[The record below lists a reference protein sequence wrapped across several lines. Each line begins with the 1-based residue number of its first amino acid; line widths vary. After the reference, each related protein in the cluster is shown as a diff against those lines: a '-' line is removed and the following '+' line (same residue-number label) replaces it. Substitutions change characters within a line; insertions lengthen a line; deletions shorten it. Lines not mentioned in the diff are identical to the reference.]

1 MEEYTPK
8 RNAATQ
14 WLDKFK
20 RVARKTD
27 LYIIGVMAVVANV
40 AVISVWGVAGVGKS
54 FLIRTV
60 YYRAIIEGRFQKFGW
75 VNVSHP
81 FNLVDLSRRLLL
93 DLHSESLNHYSTLR
107 IEDPI
112 QACREFL
119 DEHKCLVVI
128 DGLRSKEE
136 WDLTKAALTFAP
148 SGSRVIVITDE
159 ESVAAYCATP
169 STVIWNV
176 KVLEAD
182 DALELFK
189 KKVCLILRVAYT
201 LLLKL
206 LFLFHGR
213 VWRTSFWLFGL
224 ELFSPSK

>member
-14 WLDKFK
+14 WIDKFK

-27 LYIIGVMAVVANV
+27 LYIIGLMAVVDWSA

-54 FLIRTV
+54 FLVRTI
-60 YYRAIIEGRFQKFGW
+60 YYYEIIYPQAAQDRRFQKFGW

-119 DEHKCLVVI
+119 DEHKCLVII
-128 DGLRSKEE
+128 DGLRCPRKN
-136 WDLTKAALTFAP
+136 
-148 SGSRVIVITDE
+148 GI
-159 ESVAAYCATP
+159 
-169 STVIWNV
+169 
-176 KVLEAD
+176 
-182 DALELFK
+182 
-189 KKVCLILRVAYT
+189 
-201 LLLKL
+201 
-206 LFLFHGR
+206 
-213 VWRTSFWLFGL
+213 
-224 ELFSPSK
+224 